1 MIKKMKCNEPIEV
14 KGAIPLL
21 VSRFARDLS
30 RCRRLDEVFQS
41 ECRLANR
48 ERVNWDENIQ
58 FFDGLS
64 GVLDFHKFL
73 NYWVL
78 EFAHRAHAARLQV
91 SISHSR
97 QPTCPRFHVDNVPL
111 RLISTLHGPGTQWLR
126 AQDVKLTSDN
136 RIEQNIDEELIQQMA
151 SGSVGFFH
159 GAGGDLTNIAGVV
172 HRSPPD
178 MEDRV
183 ILKIDKIP

>member
-1 MIKKMKCNEPIEV
+1 MKCNEPIEV
-14 KGAIPLL
+14 KGAISLL

-30 RCRRLDEVFQS
+30 RSRRLDVVFQS
-41 ECRLANR
+41 ECRIANR

-64 GVLDFHKFL
+64 DVLDFHKFL

-111 RLISTLHGPGTQWLR
+111 RLISTPHGPGTQWLR

-151 SGSVGFFH
+151 SGSVGFFR